1 MRKVKVSGVA
11 CQTDESKTD
20 LEAQVE
26 KQVQELRAELEITWK
41 DKQAMRSEVTHW
53 KIPHAQLTLSPDV

>member
-1 MRKVKVSGVA
+1 MRKVKVA

-41 DKQAMRSEVTHW
+41 DKQAM
-53 KIPHAQLTLSPDV
+53 